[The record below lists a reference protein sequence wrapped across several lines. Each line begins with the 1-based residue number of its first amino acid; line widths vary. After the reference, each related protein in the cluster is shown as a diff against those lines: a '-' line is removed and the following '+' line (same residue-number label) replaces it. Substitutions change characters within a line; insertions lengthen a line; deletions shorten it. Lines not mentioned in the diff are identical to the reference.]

1 MAEKNI
7 LIVEDEYINALDLK
21 TQLMLKGYSGFEI
34 VVTGEE
40 AVQRAH
46 FVRFDIIFMDIQL
59 MGEINGIDAAKQI
72 KEKQDVAI
80 VFLSGDFDVLLTNRM
95 KKIKPAGML
104 RKPFYEH
111 ELDGI
116 LEKVFPLN

>member
-1 MAEKNI
+1 
-7 LIVEDEYINALDLK
+7 
-21 TQLMLKGYSGFEI
+21 MLKGYSGFEI

-104 RKPFYEH
+104 RKPFDEH